1 MQLILIPGL
10 WLDAGSWHDVVP
22 TIDDAGFDALPVT
35 LPNAPE
41 AHLTDWV
48 AAVVAHIDAAD
59 EPVAL
64 VGHSGGGNV
73 AWGAADARPESIARV
88 VFVDTVPVPDGADIT
103 GFPVVDGVIPFPG
116 WDTFD
121 TSDIADLDAATREH
135 IAAEALAV
143 PAAVP
148 TDPLHLHDTRRHGIP
163 VTVLSGVQTQKSST
177 RSCRT
182 GRATTMS
189 GARSPTARSCASA
202 QAIGRSSPS
211 RNGWERSSCARSSAD
226 DQWPIPRPPSTGMT
240 APET

>member
-59 EPVAL
+59 EPVTL

-103 GFPVVDGVIPFPG
+103 AFPVVDGVIPFPG

-121 TSDIADLDAATREH
+121 ASDVADLDAATRER
-135 IAAEALAV
+135 IAAEAVAV

-163 VTVLSGVQTQKSST
+163 VTVLSG
-177 RSCRT
+177 
-182 GRATTMS
+182 
-189 GARSPTARSCASA
+189 GADAEELDA
-202 QAIGRSSPS
+202 QLSHWPSYHDEWCAIGDREVVRIGSGHWPQFSQPQ
-211 RNGWERSSCARSSAD
+211 RLGALIVRAIER
-226 DQWPIPRPPSTGMT
+226 
-240 APET
+240 